1 MLTSGFT
8 DEAFH
13 RQPLQRSVTAR
24 TERHTDMDSKQ
35 PDRAEIE
42 PWIAALRDRDGMTR
56 EHARQRLV
64 TLGSTVTPFLL
75 PLLSDSGAQT
85 RWEAAKAL
93 SDIADPTSIPAL
105 LHTLED
111 HDDGVSWVAA
121 EALAAIGPP
130 VAIPL
135 LHALIEKTESVALR
149 RGVHHVLRE
158 LRPTEIGNEIADVY
172 TALDCMHPD
181 EEILVGA
188 ARALRALESVG

>member
-1 MLTSGFT
+1 
-8 DEAFH
+8 
-13 RQPLQRSVTAR
+13 
-24 TERHTDMDSKQ
+24 MDSKE

-42 PWIAALRDRDGMTR
+42 SWVAALRDRDGMTR
-56 EHARQRLV
+56 EHSRQRLV
-64 TLGSTVTPFLL
+64 TLGSTATPFLL
-75 PLLSDSGAQT
+75 PLLSDHERQT

-93 SDIADPTSIPAL
+93 SEIADPNSIPAL

-111 HDDGVSWVAA
+111 DDEDVSWLAA

-135 LHALIEKTESVALR
+135 LHALIEKTKSVALR

-158 LRPTEIGNEIADVY
+158 LRLTEIGDKIADVY

-181 EEILVGA
+181 EEVLVGA
-188 ARALRALESVG
+188 SRAVRTLESVR